1 MIKGTAVLESTYKLA
16 LVPKFSSVR
25 TESSARLQQGT
36 PTATSTAAS
45 RPLRRLGRALPCGSE
60 AYRAE
65 RAYRDHSV
73 ASGRARPCGSS
84 AYRALRAY
92 PDHSVVPAAPYARP
106 RPLRRL
112 WPRPSVRQ
120 LSVPRPARVPR
131 PFRRLWP
138 RPSVRQLSVPRP
150 LRRSCVPR
158 PTRVP
163 RPLRRSCRALRVS
176 ATTPSPLAVPVRA
189 AAQRTAPYARTA
201 TTPSPLMRPTRVRD
215 HSVASCRTSACGI
228 SACRT
233 AFASTSM
240 RAPRAAP
247 TPVRPEHPP
256 GSPQHRPRAHGK
268 QIPCAAHDYCA
279 MDRAQR
285 QSAE

>member
-1 MIKGTAVLESTYKLA
+1 MIKGTAVLEPTYKLA

-45 RPLRRLGRALPCGSE
+45 RPLRR
-60 AYRAE
+60 
-65 RAYRDHSV
+65 
-73 ASGRARPCGSS
+73 
-84 AYRALRAY
+84 
-92 PDHSVVPAAPYARP
+92 
-106 RPLRRL
+106 
-112 WPRPSVRQ
+112 
-120 LSVPRPARVPR
+120 
-131 PFRRLWP
+131 
-138 RPSVRQLSVPRP
+138 
-150 LRRSCVPR
+150 
-158 PTRVP
+158 
-163 RPLRRSCRALRVS
+163 SCRALRAS
-176 ATTPSPLAVPVRA
+176 ATTPSPLAVPARA
-189 AAQRTAPYARTA
+189 AAQRTAPYARTATTPSLLRTAPYARTA